1 LLRSEAV
8 LLIEGDAGYAGRLVR
23 DERDARIGAK
33 RHSVYLE
40 SDDLLFL
47 RVEGVG
53 DVARL
58 EFGCYIHDE
67 WVLRVTQYCDDN
79 QASGDGCALCPLG
92 ERELALGGEDVK
104 QSFHISLH
112 NSVYKGNRCWV
123 SSPSSGGTSRSQGF
137 PAGSNGSWNRCT
149 SCHFLL
155 FI

>member
-1 LLRSEAV
+1 MLRSEAV

-58 EFGCYIHDE
+58 EFGLDIHD
-67 WVLRVTQYCDDN
+67 
-79 QASGDGCALCPLG
+79 DG
-92 ERELALGGEDVK
+92 
-104 QSFHISLH
+104 F
-112 NSVYKGNRCWV
+112 
-123 SSPSSGGTSRSQGF
+123 
-137 PAGSNGSWNRCT
+137 
-149 SCHFLL
+149 
-155 FI
+155 